1 MEIITMP
8 MLSTEDMISYQ
19 IFTHSNNF
27 PTLLKKA
34 IDKYCTD
41 IDKITEL
48 QQFLLQK
55 PKELIE
61 RREKSDRSITIALAI
76 GASALVENC
85 KKQKHI
91 NRHQFVHALC
101 LCHSLLPEGLKNIKN
116 ASGVEKELINLLSH
130 CLINKHHFD
139 YEDPHD
145 VMWAMS
151 YDHWNYICGILK
163 EQGIDII

>member
-1 MEIITMP
+1 MGIITIP
-8 MLSTEDMISYQ
+8 MLSTEDMVSYQ

-61 RREKSDRSITIALAI
+61 RREKNDRSITIALAI
-76 GASALVENC
+76 GASALVENY

-91 NRHQFVHALC
+91 KKRV
-101 LCHSLLPEGLKNIKN
+101 K
-116 ASGVEKELINLLSH
+116 
-130 CLINKHHFD
+130 
-139 YEDPHD
+139 
-145 VMWAMS
+145 
-151 YDHWNYICGILK
+151 
-163 EQGIDII
+163 